1 MSTINDKVMNMI
13 ARGVLAAVDDGNGV
27 QVLSLSLLAGERKD
41 NVERFMEYGFTSVPT
56 GEAEAIVIF
65 PGGDRSAGVVVALD
79 ERGSRMTG
87 LAAGEVAVY
96 TNEGDS
102 IVLKRNNEIEVTTR
116 RLVINAEET
125 VEINAQQDVTITTPS
140 RVLVRAPL
148 LRVEGNITASGSITE
163 GAA

>member
-125 VEINAQQDVTITTPS
+125 IEINAQQDVTITTPS